1 MIKSFVALA
10 DPGRTHV
17 GPWHRAAWFVLGSL
31 QREHALNMRA
41 LFATSPSAIFGVWM
55 TVLHAAAGLHPELI
69 ERRIDGRRGPAGPST
84 GRGRTEPAGN
94 R

>member
-1 MIKSFVALA
+1 MIRSFVALA

-17 GPWHRAAWFVLGSL
+17 ERWHRAAWFVLGSL

-41 LFATSPSAIFGVWM
+41 LLATSPSAIVAAWM
-55 TVLHAAAGLHPELI
+55 NALRAAAGLQPVLI
-69 ERRIDGRRGPAGPST
+69 DRPLAGRPGSAGPSR
-84 GRGRTEPAGN
+84 GQGRTEPAGS